1 MELTIPTA
9 EFAQPLLQ
17 PARYKGLY
25 GGRGSGKS
33 HMFASLMIEDHYANR
48 GLRSVCIR
56 EVQKSLKDSAKLL
69 LEDKIKSFGLGQR
82 QGFRIF
88 KELIQTPGDGQ
99 IVFTGM
105 NDQNAES
112 IKSLEN
118 FNRAWIEEA
127 QTMSTRSLRLLTPT
141 IRAPGSE
148 LWFSWN
154 PRRKTD
160 PVDKMLRGDSL
171 PTNSVVIRANWN
183 NNPWFPDELE
193 QERLDCL
200 RINPDQYEHIWNGD
214 YVTISES
221 AYYSKN
227 LTQAKAEGRLGK
239 VSQDPLMTIRSFWDI
254 GGTGARADACSIWIA
269 QFIGKEIR
277 ILDYYESV
285 GQPLATHVRW
295 LRDNGYGKAQIV
307 LPHDGINHDKVYTVT
322 YESALMEAGFD
333 VFIVANQ
340 GTGAAKQRIEAARRL
355 FPSMWFNQEPCQG
368 GLEAI
373 GWYHEKIDEAR
384 GIGLGPDHDFSS
396 HAADAFGLMA
406 VAHPLLMDNP
416 QFHSSIDY
424 SVTNRTIV

>member
-1 MELTIPTA
+1 
-9 EFAQPLLQ
+9 
-17 PARYKGLY
+17 
-25 GGRGSGKS
+25 
-33 HMFASLMIEDHYANR
+33 MIEDHLYHR

-69 LEDKIKSFGLGQR
+69 LEDKIQSFKLGR
-82 QGFRIF
+82 GNGFKVY

-99 IVFTGM
+99 IIFTGM

-127 QTMSTRSLRLLTPT
+127 QTMSARSLQLLTPT
-141 IRAPGSE
+141 IRAPESE

-160 PVDKMLRGDSL
+160 PVDAMFRGDII
-171 PTNSVVIRANWN
+171 PTNSIVIRANWHD
-183 NNPWFPDELE
+183 NPWFPKELE

-214 YVTISES
+214 YVTIVSG
-221 AYYSKN
+221 AYYAN
-227 LTQAKAEGRLGK
+227 CLTEAKAEGRLGRL
-239 VSQDPLMTIRSFWDI
+239 SRDPLMTIRSFWDI

-277 ILDYYESV
+277 ILDYYEAV
-285 GQPLATHVRW
+285 GQPLATHVNW
-295 LRDNGYGKAQIV
+295 LRDNGYEKAQIV
-307 LPHDGINHDKVYTVT
+307 LPHDGVNHDKVYSVT
-322 YESALMEAGFD
+322 YESALQDAGFD
-333 VFIVANQ
+333 VFIVQNQ
-340 GTGAAKQRIEAARRL
+340 GAGAAKQRIEAARRL
-355 FPSMWFNQEPCQG
+355 FPAMWFNQDKCQG
-368 GLEAI
+368 GLDAI
-373 GWYHEKIDEAR
+373 GWYHERKDESR
-384 GIGLGPDHDFSS
+384 GIGLGPEHDFSS

-416 QFHSSIDY
+416 QNHRPIDY
-424 SVTNRTIV
+424 SRHNLGIV

>member
-1 MELTIPTA
+1 MDLTIPIP
-9 EFAQPLLQ
+9 EFALPLLE
-17 PARYKGLY
+17 PARYKGLF

-33 HMFASLMIEDHYANR
+33 HTFASLMIDEHLAKP
-48 GLRSVCIR
+48 GMRSVCIR

-69 LEDKIKSFGLGQR
+69 LEDKINNFRLGNR
-82 QGFRIF
+82 HRFKIY
-88 KELIQTPGDGQ
+88 KELIATPRDGQ
-99 IVFTGM
+99 IIFTGM

-118 FNRAWIEEA
+118 FDRAWIEEA
-127 QTMSTRSLRLLTPT
+127 QTMSTRSLQLLTPT

-154 PRRKTD
+154 PRRKAD
-160 PVDKMLRGDSL
+160 PVDKMLRGKSL
-171 PTNSVVIRANWN
+171 PTNAVVISANWY
-183 NNPWFPDELE
+183 NNPWFPMELE

-227 LTQAKAEGRLGK
+227 LTEAKQEHRVGNLSR
-239 VSQDPLMTIRSFWDI
+239 DPLMTFRTFWDI
-254 GGTGARADACSIWIA
+254 GGTGAKADACSIWVA

-277 ILDYYESV
+277 VLDYYEAV
-285 GQPLATHVRW
+285 GQPLATHIHW

-307 LPHDGINHDKVYTVT
+307 LPHDGVNHDKVYTVT

-333 VFIVANQ
+333 VFVVKNQ
-340 GTGAAKQRIEAARRL
+340 GPGAAKQRIEAARRL
-355 FPSMWFNQEPCQG
+355 FPSMWFDKEHCQG
-368 GLEAI
+368 GMDAI

-384 GIGLGPDHDFSS
+384 GIGLGPDHDWSS
-396 HAADAFGLMA
+396 HASDAFGLMA

-416 QFHSSIDY
+416 EYQRTIDY
-424 SVTNRTIV
+424 SYTNRGIV

>member
-33 HMFASLMIEDHYANR
+33 HTFASLMVEDHLYHR

-127 QTMSTRSLRLLTPT
+127 QTMSTRSLQLLTPT

-160 PVDKMLRGDSL
+160 PVDKMLRGESL
-171 PTNSVVIRANWN
+171 PSNNVVVRANWN
-183 NNPWFPDELE
+183 NNPWFPAELE
-193 QERLDCL
+193 QERVDCM

-221 AYYSKN
+221 AYYSKH
-227 LTQAKAEGRLGK
+227 LTQAKAEGRLGR
-239 VSQDPLMTIRSFWDI
+239 VAQDPLMTIRSFWDI

-277 ILDYYESV
+277 LLDYYEAV
-285 GQPLATHVRW
+285 GQPLSTHIHW

-307 LPHDGINHDKVYTVT
+307 LPHDGINHEKIYTVT
-322 YESALMEAGFD
+322 YESALIEAGFD
-333 VFIVANQ
+333 VFIVKNQ
-340 GTGAAKQRIEAARRL
+340 GSGAAKQRVEAARRL
-355 FPSMWFNQEPCQG
+355 FLSMWFNADKCQG
-368 GLEAI
+368 GIDAL
-373 GWYHEKIDEAR
+373 GWYHEKMDEAR
-384 GIGLGPDHDFSS
+384 GIGLGPDHDWSS
-396 HAADAFGLMA
+396 HCADAFGLMA

-416 QFHSSIDY
+416 QFHSKIDY
-424 SVTNRTIV
+424 SATNKTIV